1 MRYVNAQE
9 VGREKIYTAFQK
21 GFSDYRIR
29 FHMTQ
34 EEFFERFFGSEG
46 NELSASYVALDGE
59 NPVGLVLGGV
69 KDFNGVKTMRCG
81 TLCIA
86 PAYRGKGV
94 SDALFSLHE
103 RSAEEIGCRQ
113 MFLEVIKGND
123 RAISFYEKK
132 GYSRIYD
139 LRYYAVDRRVLLE
152 EKARLSEELTMRGM
166 SIEEFFS
173 VKEQVGEV
181 HLNWQTDFQAMK
193 ITEDIHYLGVYRKE
207 RIIGACAYRTS
218 GKICFIWVH
227 KEERLQG
234 IGASLLQE
242 IARKTL
248 GEKIQMSFSNHMG
261 LWGFVHRLGFR
272 EEKLSQY
279 EMVRLL

>member
-9 VGREKIYTAFQK
+9 VPREKIYSAFQK
-21 GFSDYRIR
+21 GFSDYMIR
-29 FHMTQ
+29 FQITQ
-34 EEFFERFFGSEG
+34 EGFFERFFVSEG
-46 NELSASYVALDGE
+46 NDFSISYVALDGE

-69 KDFNGVKTMRCG
+69 KDFDGVKTMRCG
-81 TLCIA
+81 TLCID

-103 RSAEEIGCRQ
+103 KSAKESGCRQ

-123 RAISFYEKK
+123 RAVSFYEKK

-139 LRYYAVDRRVLLE
+139 MKYYAVGPQELLV
-152 EKARLSEELTMRGM
+152 EKTRLLEELTMRGM

-193 ITEDIHYLGVYRKE
+193 ITEDIHFLGVYRKE

-218 GKICFIWVH
+218 GKIYFIWVH